1 VGRFAVLAVA
11 VCLWSGG
18 APLAPASSAE
28 DVDLALVLAVDI
40 STSMDPDEQQL
51 QRDGYVAA
59 FQHPDLLRAIAS
71 GAHGRIAVTYVEW
84 AGRNIQYR
92 VVPWT
97 VIADRDQAEA
107 FAAALAAAPLRR
119 EAGTS
124 ISDGLLY
131 AGSQFNRRDYR
142 ADRLAVDISGDG
154 PNNTGHPVA
163 LMRDWLIRRGVT
175 INGLPIMLKDQA
187 DIEGTSISNLD
198 VYYEDCVIGGPGAF
212 IIVVK
217 DARDFG
223 TAIRSKLVLEIAG
236 HPARPQQAAAFTRE
250 QRIDCL
256 IGEKVRSE

>member
-1 VGRFAVLAVA
+1 VDRLAILSIA
-11 VCLWSGG
+11 VCVWCAG
-18 APLAPASSAE
+18 ARPAPVSAAE

-40 STSMDPDEQQL
+40 STSMDGDEQQL

-59 FQHPDLLRAIAS
+59 FRHPDLLRAIAS

-92 VVPWT
+92 LVPWT
-97 VIADRDQAEA
+97 VVAGRDQAEA

-124 ISDGLLY
+124 ISEGLLF
-131 AGSQFNRRDYR
+131 AGTQFNSRVYR

-154 PNNTGHPVA
+154 PNNVGQPVA
-163 LMRDWLIRRGVT
+163 MMRDWLIRRGVT
-175 INGLPIMLKDQA
+175 INGLPIMLKDQP

-212 IIVVK
+212 TITVRE
-217 DARDFG
+217 ARDFG
-223 TAIRSKLVLEIAG
+223 TAIRSKLILEIAG
-236 HPARPQQAAAFTRE
+236 RPARLIPVAAVVRKP
-250 QRIDCL
+250 RIDCL